1 MITERTF
8 LDYLEDILDGIEKVG
23 QFVEGMSF
31 DQFADD
37 HKTSFAVIRALEVIG
52 EATKKIPQSVREKY
66 PEIPWRDMAGMRDK
80 LIHEYFGAD
89 LVLVWKTADED
100 LPGLKTLI
108 ERILADIDQ

>member
-52 EATKKIPQSVREKY
+52 EATKKIPQSVR
-66 PEIPWRDMAGMRDK
+66 RDMAGMRDK